1 MKKMFLA
8 LLGFMFILAIQEV
21 QAKGVIIYG
30 TGPKLEV
37 TEKLSE
43 EAIIGNTHVNL
54 GVMYDQFSLFWLPVW
69 NYSKA
74 QYVYISD
81 DETTYWDLDE
91 EDIAFLSEEYKIELT
106 EASPSLWNKIGLKP
120 VIIFLVITLI
130 WGAISSKK
138 DEEEGTQEKP
148 TDSTPE

>member
-30 TGPKLEV
+30 TGPKVELA
-37 TEKLSE
+37 EKLNE
-43 EAIIGNTHVNL
+43 DMTINNMHVNL

-69 NYSKA
+69 NYSDA
-74 QYVYISD
+74 QYVFISD
-81 DETTYWDLDE
+81 DETTYWDLTE
-91 EDIAFLSEEYKIELT
+91 EDVTFLADEFKIQLT

-120 VIIFLVITLI
+120 IVIFLLITLI
-130 WGAISSKK
+130 WRSFSSEK
-138 DEEEGTQEKP
+138 DEEEGTQEQSA
-148 TDSTPE
+148 DATPE